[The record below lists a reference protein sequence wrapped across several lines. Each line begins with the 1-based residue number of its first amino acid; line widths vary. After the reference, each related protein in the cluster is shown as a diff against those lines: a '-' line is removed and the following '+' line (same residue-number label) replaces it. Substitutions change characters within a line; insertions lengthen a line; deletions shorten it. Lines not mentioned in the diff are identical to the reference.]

1 MRDLTDLQKHLI
13 GAELHGHCR
22 VDYTDPITG
31 KVLERV
37 EGDNHVFMDQFMAQ
51 DFQGQALSA
60 ALLITNG
67 EQSLDTDLPYL
78 PGTPIGYGT
87 PSSEATGI
95 YQGSFRSVDSYRNR
109 ITQQGITNLY
119 VYDFLT
125 TQIPDTIRYVGLTAA
140 GREGVNTTPFTYRW
154 PKDDCS
160 GIYDIERKTL
170 LFGGT
175 CSLSDNAG
183 GDGQLYI
190 YKIVNEPTEVS
201 TRIDVFAL
209 CEKPD
214 NYWPTIENWYNYSRG
229 YQATWGYDYENQ
241 TILLKLMRYCIR
253 RHEYYD
259 NGWGYKYVT
268 YYTDDFWVISKDG
281 TEIVKHFQY
290 KWNTDERSNSSSWQ
304 YDYHFWTGN
313 GFPSYV
319 RLYGDKIYGFS
330 QTAPNY
336 NDTQYNNV
344 FYSYQYD
351 ITTGDI
357 SYESHNT
364 GHSGSHPLMSYENT
378 LYCYK
383 GYTFPNSC
391 YNRYSNTYWG
401 FTSTLMGV
409 VPMYDVYTE
418 DFYTHCPCVLDNSY
432 TGYQLIE
439 KGQTSVY
446 GKTWNVKPRLGGDD
460 RVTTA
465 SMPFAYTAYQL
476 PADAPVRPANSA
488 VTIAYGLE
496 IKW

>member
-125 TQIPDTIRYVGLTAA
+125 AQIPDTIRYVGLTAA
-140 GREGVNTTPFTYRW
+140 GQTGVNTTPFTYRW
-154 PKDDCS
+154 PRDDCN

-175 CSLSDNAG
+175 CSLSDSAG

-190 YKIVNEPTEVS
+190 YKIANEPTEVS
-201 TRIDVFAL
+201 KKIDIFSL

-214 NYWPTIENWYNYSRG
+214 NYWPTVENWYNYSRG

-241 TILLKLMRYCIR
+241 TIILKLMRYCIR
-253 RHEYYD
+253 RNEYYD
-259 NGWGYKYVT
+259 NGWKYKYVT
-268 YYTDDFWVISKDG
+268 YFTDDFWVISKDG
-281 TEIVKHFQY
+281 SEIVKHFQY
-290 KWNTDERSNSSSWQ
+290 KWNTEERLSSSSWQ

-313 GFPSYV
+313 GF
-319 RLYGDKIYGFS
+319 F
-330 QTAPNY
+330 QC
-336 NDTQYNNV
+336 Q
-344 FYSYQYD
+344 F
-351 ITTGDI
+351 
-357 SYESHNT
+357 
-364 GHSGSHPLMSYENT
+364 T
-378 LYCYK
+378 L
-383 GYTFPNSC
+383 
-391 YNRYSNTYWG
+391 
-401 FTSTLMGV
+401 
-409 VPMYDVYTE
+409 
-418 DFYTHCPCVLDNSY
+418 
-432 TGYQLIE
+432 
-439 KGQTSVY
+439 
-446 GKTWNVKPRLGGDD
+446 
-460 RVTTA
+460 
-465 SMPFAYTAYQL
+465 
-476 PADAPVRPANSA
+476 
-488 VTIAYGLE
+488 
-496 IKW
+496 